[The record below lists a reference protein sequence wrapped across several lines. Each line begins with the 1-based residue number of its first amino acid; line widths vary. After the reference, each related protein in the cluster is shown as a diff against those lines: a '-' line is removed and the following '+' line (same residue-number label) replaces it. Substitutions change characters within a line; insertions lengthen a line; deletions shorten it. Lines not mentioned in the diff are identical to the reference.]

1 MGNTYTTEL
10 PSANRI
16 FKSSVFTMLYSDPK
30 EALQLYNAVNGTEY
44 KDPELLEIN
53 TLENAI
59 YMGIKNDVSFVID
72 SRLSLYEHQS
82 TYSLNLPLRF
92 LMYVSDLYSV
102 MTKDHDLYSEK
113 MISIPAPRFVIFYN
127 GEKKR
132 PEQEVLRL
140 SDAYFIREEH
150 PALELE
156 AVMLNINAG
165 NNPELL
171 KACKSLGEYAEYV
184 AKVRRYAKD
193 MALAEAV
200 ERAITE
206 CIQEGILA
214 DFLERN
220 RAEVKKVSLYEYDAE
235 KHMQQVREEAKE
247 DGRMEL
253 LQELIAKKL
262 EKGLSVQEIAEALE
276 EEPDTIR
283 NLITHKKEG

>member
-1 MGNTYTTEL
+1 MLLFQVNSREISEKGKGNLLHNKKGGDFMGNTYTTEL

-16 FKSSVFTMLYSDPK
+16 FKSSVFTMLYSDPKEALMLYSDPK

-132 PEQEVLRL
+132 PEPVFGEDDFHSGAPLC
-140 SDAYFIREEH
+140 D
-150 PALELE
+150 
-156 AVMLNINAG
+156 
-165 NNPELL
+165 LL
-171 KACKSLGEYAEYV
+171 
-184 AKVRRYAKD
+184 
-193 MALAEAV
+193 
-200 ERAITE
+200 
-206 CIQEGILA
+206 
-214 DFLERN
+214 
-220 RAEVKKVSLYEYDAE
+220 
-235 KHMQQVREEAKE
+235 
-247 DGRMEL
+247 
-253 LQELIAKKL
+253 
-262 EKGLSVQEIAEALE
+262 
-276 EEPDTIR
+276 
-283 NLITHKKEG
+283 

>member
-1 MGNTYTTEL
+1 
-10 PSANRI
+10 
-16 FKSSVFTMLYSDPK
+16 
-30 EALQLYNAVNGTEY
+30 
-44 KDPELLEIN
+44 
-53 TLENAI
+53 
-59 YMGIKNDVSFVID
+59 
-72 SRLSLYEHQS
+72 
-82 TYSLNLPLRF
+82 
-92 LMYVSDLYSV
+92 

-184 AKVRRYAKD
+184 AKV
-193 MALAEAV
+193 
-200 ERAITE
+200 
-206 CIQEGILA
+206 ILA

-235 KHMQQVREEAKE
+235 KHMRQVREEAKE

-253 LQELIAKKL
+253 LQEQIAKKL

>member
-1 MGNTYTTEL
+1 
-10 PSANRI
+10 
-16 FKSSVFTMLYSDPK
+16 
-30 EALQLYNAVNGTEY
+30 
-44 KDPELLEIN
+44 
-53 TLENAI
+53 
-59 YMGIKNDVSFVID
+59 
-72 SRLSLYEHQS
+72 
-82 TYSLNLPLRF
+82 
-92 LMYVSDLYSV
+92 

-184 AKVRRYAKD
+184 AKVRRYAKE

-235 KHMQQVREEAKE
+235 KHMRQVREEAKE

-253 LQELIAKKL
+253 LQEQIAKKL

>member
-1 MGNTYTTEL
+1 
-10 PSANRI
+10 
-16 FKSSVFTMLYSDPK
+16 
-30 EALQLYNAVNGTEY
+30 
-44 KDPELLEIN
+44 
-53 TLENAI
+53 
-59 YMGIKNDVSFVID
+59 
-72 SRLSLYEHQS
+72 
-82 TYSLNLPLRF
+82 
-92 LMYVSDLYSV
+92 

-156 AVMLNINAG
+156 A
-165 NNPELL
+165 
-171 KACKSLGEYAEYV
+171 
-184 AKVRRYAKD
+184 
-193 MALAEAV
+193 
-200 ERAITE
+200 
-206 CIQEGILA
+206 
-214 DFLERN
+214 
-220 RAEVKKVSLYEYDAE
+220 
-235 KHMQQVREEAKE
+235 
-247 DGRMEL
+247 

>member
-1 MGNTYTTEL
+1 M
-10 PSANRI
+10 
-16 FKSSVFTMLYSDPK
+16 
-30 EALQLYNAVNGTEY
+30 
-44 KDPELLEIN
+44 
-53 TLENAI
+53 
-59 YMGIKNDVSFVID
+59 
-72 SRLSLYEHQS
+72 
-82 TYSLNLPLRF
+82 
-92 LMYVSDLYSV
+92 YSV
-102 MTKDHDLYSEK
+102 MAKDHDLYSEK

-193 MALAEAV
+193 MALSEAV

-206 CIQEGILA
+206 CIQEGILKE
-214 DFLERN
+214 FLEKN
-220 RAEVKKVSLYEYDAE
+220 KAEAMKVSIYEYDE
-235 KHMQQVREEAKE
+235 ERHIRQEREEAWE
-247 DGRMEL
+247 EGREAV
-253 LQELIAKKL
+253 LQSQIRKKL
-262 EKGLSVQEIAEALE
+262 EKGKSLREIADELETEEGEIRRLIESIEQAE
-276 EEPDTIR
+276 EE
-283 NLITHKKEG
+283 

>member
-1 MGNTYTTEL
+1 
-10 PSANRI
+10 
-16 FKSSVFTMLYSDPK
+16 
-30 EALQLYNAVNGTEY
+30 
-44 KDPELLEIN
+44 
-53 TLENAI
+53 
-59 YMGIKNDVSFVID
+59 
-72 SRLSLYEHQS
+72 
-82 TYSLNLPLRF
+82 
-92 LMYVSDLYSV
+92 

-235 KHMQQVREEAKE
+235 KHMQQVREDGIEEGKHIFLKE
-247 DGRMEL
+247 TVMKMV
-253 LQELIAKKL
+253 KKDMNA
-262 EKGLSVQEIAEALE
+262 EEIADMLGLDIE
-276 EEPDTIR
+276 TIR
-283 NLITHKKEG
+283 EVMEK

>member
-16 FKSSVFTMLYSDPK
+16 YKSSVFTMLYSDPK

-235 KHMQQVREEAKE
+235 KHMQQVREDGIEEGKHIFLKE
-247 DGRMEL
+247 TVMKMV
-253 LQELIAKKL
+253 KK
-262 EKGLSVQEIAEALE
+262 EMNAEEIADMLGLDIE
-276 EEPDTIR
+276 TIR
-283 NLITHKKEG
+283 EVMEE

>member
-1 MGNTYTTEL
+1 
-10 PSANRI
+10 
-16 FKSSVFTMLYSDPK
+16 
-30 EALQLYNAVNGTEY
+30 
-44 KDPELLEIN
+44 
-53 TLENAI
+53 
-59 YMGIKNDVSFVID
+59 
-72 SRLSLYEHQS
+72 
-82 TYSLNLPLRF
+82 
-92 LMYVSDLYSV
+92 

-220 RAEVKKVSLYEYDAE
+220 RAEVKKEMNAE
-235 KHMQQVREEAKE
+235 
-247 DGRMEL
+247 
-253 LQELIAKKL
+253 
-262 EKGLSVQEIAEALE
+262 EIADMLGLDIE
-276 EEPDTIR
+276 TIR
-283 NLITHKKEG
+283 EVMEE

>member
-1 MGNTYTTEL
+1 M
-10 PSANRI
+10 
-16 FKSSVFTMLYSDPK
+16 
-30 EALQLYNAVNGTEY
+30 
-44 KDPELLEIN
+44 
-53 TLENAI
+53 
-59 YMGIKNDVSFVID
+59 
-72 SRLSLYEHQS
+72 
-82 TYSLNLPLRF
+82 
-92 LMYVSDLYSV
+92 
-102 MTKDHDLYSEK
+102 
-113 MISIPAPRFVIFYN
+113 
-127 GEKKR
+127 
-132 PEQEVLRL
+132 LRL

-235 KHMQQVREEAKE
+235 KHMQQVRGRSKRRWADGTFAGIDRKE
-247 DGRMEL
+247 TG
-253 LQELIAKKL
+253 
-262 EKGLSVQEIAEALE
+262 KGVCLFRRLRRLWRKSQ
-276 EEPDTIR
+276 DTIR
-283 NLITHKKEG
+283 NLITP